1 MPNQSAKR
9 NNAQSEQGCRYQSE
23 RGKRCRAR
31 TQTGAEFC
39 FFHDP
44 ALGEERAAARKAGG
58 VARTQKAVLPADA
71 PIRALRNAA
80 DVVELLGETINQVR
94 RGELDLRV
102 SNAIGYLS
110 GILLSA
116 IEKSSYEDRLA
127 SLEAAVANPPKA
139 QSPFDE
145 ESTFNFVQQNLALPE
160 HPVA

>member
-1 MPNQSAKR
+1 MVANRSAKR
-9 NNAQSEQGCRYQSE
+9 FLRQCAHQTEGE
-23 RGKRCRAR
+23 KRCRAR
-31 TQTGAEFC
+31 TQIGAEFC

-44 ALGEERAAARKAGG
+44 ALDEERAVARKAGG
-58 VARTQKAVLPADA
+58 VARTQKLVMPADA
-71 PIRALRNAA
+71 PIKTLRSAS

-94 RGELDLRV
+94 RGELDLRI

-110 GILLSA
+110 GIILSA

-127 SLEAAVANPPKA
+127 ALEAAVANPPKA

-145 ESTFNFVQQNLALPE
+145 ESTFNFVQQNPAPPE